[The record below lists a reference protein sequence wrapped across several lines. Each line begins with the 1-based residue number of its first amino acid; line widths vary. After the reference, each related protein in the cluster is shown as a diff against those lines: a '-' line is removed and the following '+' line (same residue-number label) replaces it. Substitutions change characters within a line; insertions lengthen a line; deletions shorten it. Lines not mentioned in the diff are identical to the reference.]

1 MTPHYPPIHQ
11 CEVCVHV
18 IWYAGSAPPS
28 WWVLH
33 RVWNPVCISAV
44 RCIFTAHLSRTFEIR
59 TSGGKFPGHGKC
71 QLKIKK
77 TSVPQLLLHC
87 AQRETGATRKQ
98 KLWSREQ
105 TKFSRTPPVGTL
117 QMKAT
122 QTWRGL
128 CPGNLAWFVSAC
140 ATTCPNMPQQY
151 KMYKWMFHR
160 IPRKK

>member
-1 MTPHYPPIHQ
+1 MLARLRPVDGCYTGCETQFASVQ
-11 CEVCVHV
+11 CDAFSLRICQEHLKSELLGGNSLGMV
-18 IWYAGSAPPS
+18 SANS
-28 WWVLH
+28 
-33 RVWNPVCISAV
+33 
-44 RCIFTAHLSRTFEIR
+44 
-59 TSGGKFPGHGKC
+59 KF
-71 QLKIKK
+71 KK